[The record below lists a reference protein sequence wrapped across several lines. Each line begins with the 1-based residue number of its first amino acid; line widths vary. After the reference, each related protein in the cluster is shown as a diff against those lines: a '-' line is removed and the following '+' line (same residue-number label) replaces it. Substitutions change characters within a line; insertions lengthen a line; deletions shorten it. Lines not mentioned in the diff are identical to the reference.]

1 MNGLDYFD
9 KLMQEEKDLIEDC
22 IIEEY
27 ALAENHDQIPNI
39 LKQMTPQAVQKILDD
54 WIEKEGIDPTEG
66 SED

>member
-1 MNGLDYFD
+1 MNGLDYFN

-22 IIEEY
+22 IIEEH
-27 ALAENHDQIPNI
+27 ALAENHDEVSNI
-39 LKQMTPQAVQKILDD
+39 LKQMDSQAVQKILDD